1 MHFKTDVF
9 ELEKSFNSVMLIS
22 HKLANINGVKM
33 ETSEQCRFSFALL
46 FNRDVCV
53 GFFSVNE
60 LSLSEFSRN
69 QPFYPL

>member
-1 MHFKTDVF
+1 M
-9 ELEKSFNSVMLIS
+9 EKS
-22 HKLANINGVKM
+22 
-33 ETSEQCRFSFALL
+33 EQRHFSFALL